1 MSRLFPYLAVVVLLV
16 GPAAAQ
22 TTYKHVNPS
31 LQEATA
37 AGMADLS
44 FHRAMAEAM
53 DRMTDDMAIPHTG
66 DADRDFAA
74 MMIPHHQ
81 GAIDMAKVQL
91 QYGRDPILRRLAQA
105 IIVEQQQEIDVMRR
119 ELSRLPSSAA
129 SSPAMRSHS
138 APASREPYHE
148 SLSFHIHFVRERLF
162 GLCRPS
168 ARRGGKTR
176 HCDQPSRSI
185 LYVGP
190 VLQHGLR
197 HRPDGQQAARCAQV
211 RGSDARKL
219 ESALSRPAA
228 RSRHGLLTGSPN
240 PGGDFRRLQLG
251 QLHRHRHQWGKARF
265 LCRPVAP
272 RSLFY
277 AEQE

>member
-129 SSPAMRSHS
+129 ASPAMRTHS
-138 APASREPYHE
+138 DPATREP
-148 SLSFHIHFVRERLF
+148 
-162 GLCRPS
+162 
-168 ARRGGKTR
+168 
-176 HCDQPSRSI
+176 
-185 LYVGP
+185 
-190 VLQHGLR
+190 
-197 HRPDGQQAARCAQV
+197 
-211 RGSDARKL
+211 
-219 ESALSRPAA
+219 
-228 RSRHGLLTGSPN
+228 
-240 PGGDFRRLQLG
+240 
-251 QLHRHRHQWGKARF
+251 
-265 LCRPVAP
+265 
-272 RSLFY
+272 
-277 AEQE
+277 